1 MEEEKT
7 GKVFVAK
14 MEREDWRW
22 TRRGVSGHAV
32 EESVL
37 MFGPGLT
44 LRMATLQCQKRDEL
58 RKHVWQRARRPLY
71 RLRLS
76 YLNQSWSDFSHVK
89 EGQPRDP
96 GWWAYGLVDSCP
108 TSEHVLQ
115 PRIESVTWTDRMS
128 KVQPPEEEEEESTV

>member
-1 MEEEKT
+1 
-7 GKVFVAK
+7 
-14 MEREDWRW
+14 
-22 TRRGVSGHAV
+22 
-32 EESVL
+32 

-58 RKHVWQRARRPLY
+58 RKHVLQRARRPLY

-96 GWWAYGLVDSCP
+96 GWWAYGLADSCP